1 MNERSIS
8 EQFNHLVNIFQSKKF
23 LECQI
28 LCNDVPFFIAEY
40 KISDENDVC
49 KMRSQLIKKLKESN
63 ITVLDINI
71 YDLSIEYL
79 KETGDWDW
87 YIKNEQSISKK
98 QLKED
103 LQSILDIKEVIMPR
117 IKRMVDNTEFDLLFI
132 DGIGEVFPYI
142 RSHSLLSNLQN
153 IVSRKPLVMFY
164 PGSYQQTATTG
175 SSFKLFDICDDG
187 QEYKAANIYEIQGV

>member
-40 KISDENDVC
+40 KISDETDVC

-63 ITVLDINI
+63 ITVLDVNI
-71 YDLSIEYL
+71 YDLSVEYL

-87 YIKNEQSISKK
+87 YIKNEQSISK
-98 QLKED
+98 
-103 LQSILDIKEVIMPR
+103 
-117 IKRMVDNTEFDLLFI
+117 N
-132 DGIGEVFPYI
+132 
-142 RSHSLLSNLQN
+142 N
-153 IVSRKPLVMFY
+153 
-164 PGSYQQTATTG
+164 
-175 SSFKLFDICDDG
+175 
-187 QEYKAANIYEIQGV
+187 